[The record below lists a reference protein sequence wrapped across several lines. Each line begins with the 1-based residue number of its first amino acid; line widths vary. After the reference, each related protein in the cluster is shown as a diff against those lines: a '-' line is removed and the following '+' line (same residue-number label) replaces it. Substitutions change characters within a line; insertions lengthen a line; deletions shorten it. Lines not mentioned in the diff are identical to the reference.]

1 MPGQPS
7 DRIRMPVLHKAPT
20 VGCKRMS
27 KFKPFFIFTVTIGLL
42 SLFSCG
48 DKSKIDKNIQVTEL
62 DTISFDDLSKK
73 AYEYLNKQQDICNTV
88 YRIHSYENWF
98 YDQLT
103 GELTFSDKGVKKL
116 IIDYEEVGSVSE
128 VTNTFLWAWANPHL
142 EGRIKS
148 DIIKVREYG
157 HKRSFD
163 KLVNSKWTADQYD
176 GWEMTAISSYLMQT
190 KGAYRVPHT
199 DNKLFSF
206 LIFKNIRW
214 ADTTN
219 LN

>member
-1 MPGQPS
+1 M
-7 DRIRMPVLHKAPT
+7 
-20 VGCKRMS
+20 
-27 KFKPFFIFTVTIGLL
+27 GLL

-48 DKSKIDKNIQVTEL
+48 DNAKNNKYIQVAEL

-73 AYEYLNKQQDICNTV
+73 AYEYLHKQQDICNSV
-88 YRIHSYENWF
+88 YRIHSYKNWF

-103 GELTFSDKGVKKL
+103 GELTFSDNGVKKL

-142 EGRIKS
+142 EDGIKS
-148 DIIKVREYG
+148 DIIKVKDFG
-157 HKRSFD
+157 QKRNFD
-163 KLVNSKWTADQYD
+163 KLVNPKWSADQYD

-190 KGAYRVPHT
+190 KGAYRVPNT

-214 ADTTN
+214 ADN
-219 LN
+219 YQGFSKQGM